1 MYNKIFHKI
10 LDSSIWLEP
19 TPTRIV
25 WITLLAAM
33 DQDGFAHFSAVENLA
48 ARARVTLDEARGAVE
63 CFLAPDPNSA
73 NPANE
78 GRRIERVPG
87 GYVVLNADEHRKTIN
102 REIQREGT
110 RLRVAKHRAN
120 KRIDN
125 DEDIDK
131 QGTCACC
138 SRPFEKPYSRFVHL
152 DHDHS
157 TGKER
162 GFVCV
167 SCNTV
172 IGQVENGIVC
182 NNKKNAN
189 KAMAYIRRFSTSVT
203 ALLPSITPV
212 YVSASVSDVV
222 LLPKGLS
229 QKTWDEFKENRIA
242 IKAKMTPN
250 AEARILKRLGRMVDD
265 GENPEEVVGTS
276 IERGWRGLFP
286 VRKDTGKNSAP
297 SKTAQALR
305 TLEGKR
311 R

>member
-1 MYNKIFHKI
+1 
-10 LDSSIWLEP
+10 
-19 TPTRIV
+19 
-25 WITLLAAM
+25 
-33 DQDGFAHFSAVENLA
+33 
-48 ARARVTLDEARGAVE
+48 
-63 CFLAPDPNSA
+63 
-73 NPANE
+73 
-78 GRRIERVPG
+78 
-87 GYVVLNADEHRKTIN
+87 
-102 REIQREGT
+102 
-110 RLRVAKHRAN
+110 
-120 KRIDN
+120 
-125 DEDIDK
+125 
-131 QGTCACC
+131 
-138 SRPFEKPYSRFVHL
+138 
-152 DHDHS
+152 
-157 TGKER
+157 
-162 GFVCV
+162 
-167 SCNTV
+167 V

-182 NNKKNAN
+182 NNKKKAN